1 MSYCLNPGCQKPQ
14 NADVSKFCQS
24 CGSKLLLKER
34 YRAIKLIGQGGFGRT
49 FLSVDEDKPSKP
61 RCVIKQFFPQLQG
74 TSNNQKAA
82 ELFEQEAVRLDE
94 LGKHPQIPELLAHFS
109 QDNRHYL
116 VQEFIDGQNL
126 AKVLETE
133 GAFSESQIRDLL
145 GNLLSVLEFIHS
157 HNVIH
162 RDIKPENI
170 ILRSDGNLILV
181 DFGAAKYATGTA
193 LLKTGTSIGSPEY
206 VAPEQAR
213 GKAVFASDLY
223 SLGVTCIHLMT
234 QVSPFQLFDTGE
246 NTWVWRHYLVNNPVS
261 DELSCILEKLSES
274 ATNRRYQAVS
284 EVLKD
289 LNQSSSK
296 VSSNLQP
303 PPQSAQQSVSQAPSA
318 TNKQK
323 PATPTNP
330 LPDPKPDDEFEF
342 KSWQCLLTLVGHS
355 SGVNAV
361 VISPDGKMIASGS
374 DDTTIKLW
382 NLKTGKEITTLGQS
396 SSNWFVGIKSIAI
409 SPNGQVLVSGSED
422 KTIKIWQLTTGK
434 EIHTL
439 TGHSGAVRSVTI
451 SPDGQLLASGSDDK
465 TVKIW
470 QLNTGKEISTL
481 TAYSNWIA
489 GVKSVAFS
497 PDGEF
502 LASASDD
509 KTIKLWRV
517 RTGEEI
523 LTLTGHLASVKSIIF
538 SSNGKIIISGS
549 EDHTIKLWKLSTGKE
564 IYTFTGHTAS
574 VNSLAISRNGEILV
588 SGSSDKIMK
597 VWFLKSKEDRTFT
610 VHSGSINSIILAP
623 DGQTIITG
631 SSDKTIKIHTVYTP
645 DLPPLI
651 SPKSWW

>member
-1 MSYCLNPGCQKPQ
+1 MSYCLNPDCQKPQ
-14 NADVSKFCQS
+14 NADGTKFCQT

-49 FLSVDEDKPSKP
+49 FLSIDEDKPSKP
-61 RCVIKQFFPQLQG
+61 RCVIKQFFPQAQG
-74 TSNNQKAA
+74 TNNNQKAA

-94 LGKHPQIPELLAHFS
+94 LGKHPQIPELLAHFT

-145 GNLLSVLEFIHS
+145 KNLLSVLEFIHS

-170 ILRSDGNLILV
+170 IFRSDGNLVLV

-213 GKAVFASDLY
+213 GKALFASDLY

-234 QVSPFQLFDTGE
+234 QISPFELFDTGE
-246 NTWVWRHYLVNNPVS
+246 NIWVWRHYLVNNPVS
-261 DELSCILEKLSES
+261 DELSVILDKLSET
-274 ATNRRYQAVS
+274 ATNRRYQTVS
-284 EVLKD
+284 EVLSD
-289 LNQSSSK
+289 LNQVSSK
-296 VSSNLQP
+296 VSSNLQLQ
-303 PPQSAQQSVSQAPSA
+303 PQSTQASFPQTAPEAEKQQTPSA
-318 TNKQK
+318 TNAKSD
-323 PATPTNP
+323 N
-330 LPDPKPDDEFEF
+330 EFEF
-342 KSWQCLLTLVGHS
+342 KSWQCLLTLEGHS
-355 SGVNAV
+355 SSINAV
-361 VISPDGKMIASGS
+361 VLSHDGKIIASGS

-382 NLKTGKEITTLGQS
+382 NRETGTEITTLGQS
-396 SSNWFVGIKSIAI
+396 SSNWFAGIKSIAI

-422 KTIKIWQLTTGK
+422 KNIKIWQVNTGK
-434 EIHTL
+434 EIHTI
-439 TGHSGAVRSVTI
+439 TGHSGAIRSVSI
-451 SPDGQLLASGSDDK
+451 SPDGQLLASGSDDR
-465 TVKIW
+465 TVKVW
-470 QLNTGKEISTL
+470 QLNTGKEISTF
-481 TAYSNWIA
+481 TGSSDWFA

-502 LASASDD
+502 LASAGDD

-517 RTGEEI
+517 GTGEEI
-523 LTLTGHLASVKSIIF
+523 LNLTGHLASVKSIIF
-538 SSNGKIIISGS
+538 SSNGKILISGS
-549 EDHTIKLWKLSTGKE
+549 EDKTIKLWKLSTGKE

-574 VNSLAISRNGEILV
+574 VNTLAISRNGEILV
-588 SGSSDKIMK
+588 SGGSDKIMK

-610 VHSGSINSIILAP
+610 VHSGSINSIIIAP

-631 SSDKTIKIHTVYTP
+631 SSDKTIKIHTVYSP

>member
-1 MSYCLNPGCQKPQ
+1 MSYCLNPDCQKPQ
-14 NADVSKFCQS
+14 NADRTKFCQT

-61 RCVIKQFFPQLQG
+61 RCVIKQFFPQAQG
-74 TSNNQKAA
+74 TSNTQKAA

-94 LGKHPQIPELLAHFS
+94 LGKHPQIPELLAHFT
-109 QDNRHYL
+109 QDNRQYL

-126 AKVLETE
+126 DLVLEAE
-133 GAFSESQIRDLL
+133 GTFSESQIRDLL
-145 GNLLSVLEFIHS
+145 NSLLPVLEFIHS

-162 RDIKPENI
+162 RDIKPANI
-170 ILRSDGNLILV
+170 ILRSDGNLVLV

-213 GKAVFASDLY
+213 GKALFASDLY

-234 QVSPFQLFDTGE
+234 QISPFELFDTAE
-246 NTWVWRHYLVNNPVS
+246 NIWVWRHYLVNNPVS
-261 DELSCILEKLSES
+261 DELSFILDKLSET
-274 ATNRRYQAVS
+274 ATNRRYQTVS
-284 EVLKD
+284 EVLRA
-289 LNQSSSK
+289 LNQASSK
-296 VSSNLQP
+296 LSSNLQP
-303 PPQSAQQSVSQAPSA
+303 QPQSTQPSFPQAAPEAKKQQTPSA
-318 TNKQK
+318 TN
-323 PATPTNP
+323 
-330 LPDPKPDDEFEF
+330 PKSENEFEF
-342 KSWQCLLTLVGHS
+342 KSWQCLLTLEGHS
-355 SGVNAV
+355 GSINAV
-361 VISPDGKMIASGS
+361 VLSRDGKIIASGS

-382 NLKTGKEITTLGQS
+382 NRETGTEITTLGQS
-396 SSNWFVGIKSIAI
+396 SSNWFAGIKSIAI

-422 KTIKIWQLTTGK
+422 KTIKIWQLNTGK
-434 EIHTL
+434 EIHTF
-439 TGHSGAVRSVTI
+439 TGHSGAIRSVSI

-465 TVKIW
+465 NVKIW

-481 TAYSNWIA
+481 TGSSDWFA

-502 LASASDD
+502 LASAGDD
-509 KTIKLWRV
+509 KTVKLWRV

-523 LTLTGHLASVKSIIF
+523 LNLTGHLASVKSIIF
-538 SSNGKIIISGS
+538 SSNGKILISGS
-549 EDHTIKLWKLSTGKE
+549 EDKTIKLWKLSTGKE

-574 VNSLAISRNGEILV
+574 VNTLAISRNGEILV
-588 SGSSDKIMK
+588 SGSSDQIMK
-597 VWFLKSKEDRTFT
+597 VWFLKTKEDRTFT
-610 VHSGSINSIILAP
+610 VHSGSINSIIIAP

-631 SSDKTIKIHTVYTP
+631 SSDKTIKIHTVYSP
-645 DLPPLI
+645 DLPPLM

>member
-1 MSYCLNPGCQKPQ
+1 MSYCLNPDCQKPQ
-14 NADVSKFCQS
+14 NAEGTKFCQN

-49 FLSVDEDKPSKP
+49 FLSIDEDKPSKP
-61 RCVIKQFFPQLQG
+61 RCVIKQFFPQAQG
-74 TSNNQKAA
+74 NSNTQKAA

-94 LGKHPQIPELLAHFS
+94 LGKHPQIPELLAHFT

-116 VQEFIDGQNL
+116 VQEFINGQNL

-145 GNLLSVLEFIHS
+145 KNLLPVLEFIHS

-170 ILRSDGNLILV
+170 IRRHDGQLVLV

-213 GKAVFASDLY
+213 GKAIFASDLY

-234 QVSPFQLFDTGE
+234 QISPFELFDPGE
-246 NTWVWRHYLVNNPVS
+246 NTWIWRHYLVNNPVS
-261 DELSCILEKLSES
+261 NELSFMLDKLSES
-274 ATNRRYQAVS
+274 ATNRRYQEVS

-289 LNQSSSK
+289 LNQASSK

-303 PPQSAQQSVSQAPSA
+303 QPQSYQESSRRSLSETKKQQAPRVI
-318 TNKQK
+318 
-323 PATPTNP
+323 NP
-330 LPDPKPDDEFEF
+330 KYDNEFEF
-342 KSWQCLLTLVGHS
+342 KSWQCSLTLEGHS
-355 SGVNAV
+355 NSINAV
-361 VISPDGKMIASGS
+361 VSSPDGKMIASGS

-382 NLKTGKEITTLGQS
+382 NFETGKEIGSLGEN
-396 SSNWFVGIKSIAI
+396 SSNWFAGVKSIAI
-409 SPNGQVLVSGSED
+409 SPNGKILASGSED
-422 KTIKIWQLTTGK
+422 KNIKVWELITGK
-434 EIHTL
+434 EIYTIS
-439 TGHSGAVRSVTI
+439 GHSGAIRSVSI

-470 QLNTGKEISTL
+470 QLNTGKEISTF
-481 TAYSNWIA
+481 TGNSDWFA

-502 LASASDD
+502 LASAGDD

-523 LTLTGHLASVKSIIF
+523 LNLTGHLASVKSIIF

-549 EDHTIKLWKLSTGKE
+549 EDKTIKLWKLSTGKE

-574 VNSLAISRNGEILV
+574 VNTLGISRNGEILV
-588 SGSSDKIMK
+588 SGSSDQIMK

-610 VHSGSINSIILAP
+610 VHSGSINSIIIAP

-631 SSDKTIKIHTVYTP
+631 SSDKTIKIHTVYSP
-645 DLPPLI
+645 DLPPLM